1 MNAIELIN
9 FIRNQNL
16 NTHDL
21 PVLVNGKSI
30 VKVELIKDSE
40 CGYAFN
46 LLINEPK
53 QM

>member
-1 MNAIELIN
+1 MDAIELIN
-9 FIRNQNL
+9 FIKNQNL

-21 PVLVNGKSI
+21 PLLVNGKPI

-46 LLINEPK
+46 LETN
-53 QM
+53 